1 MPQMSN
7 LSSVDKLNVIFFGE
21 MDISAAEKRFRVVMA
36 AAFERILLNYYNRLL
51 LVLSSVSEADRSLI
65 LAAAAAEFIKEYLQ
79 WFNTYY
85 PEYLQLAGSLTS
97 GESEQWSDNRAEELS
112 SWISESMEKDTS
124 NLLQRFIST
133 IHTEI
138 NTVCA
143 LALMAGALK
152 KGYTRKRW
160 KTFGDEKVR
169 KTHNEVNGETIPIQ
183 QPFIVGGY
191 RMMFPG
197 DTSFGAPAQEVV
209 NCRCVVQYL

>member
-7 LSSVDKLNVIFFGE
+7 FASVDKLNVIFFGE
-21 MDISAAEKRFRVVMA
+21 MDISTAEKRFRVVMA
-36 AAFERILLNYYNRLL
+36 AAFERILLNYYNKLL
-51 LVLSSVSEADRSLI
+51 LVLSSMSEADRSLI

-85 PEYLQLAGSLTS
+85 SEYLQLIGSLTS
-97 GESEQWSDNRAEELS
+97 GESEQWSKIRAKELS
-112 SWISESMEKDTS
+112 SWISGNMEKDTS

-169 KTHNEVNGETIPIQ
+169 ETHNEVNGETIPIQ

-209 NCRCVVQYL
+209 KCRCTVQYL

>member
-7 LSSVDKLNVIFFGE
+7 LASVDKLNVIFFGE
-21 MDISAAEKRFRVVMA
+21 MDISTAEKRFRVVMA
-36 AAFERILLNYYNRLL
+36 AAFERILLNYYNKLL
-51 LVLSSVSEADRSLI
+51 LVLSSMSEADRSLI
-65 LAAAAAEFIKEYLQ
+65 LAAVAAEFIQEYLQ

-85 PEYLQLAGSLTS
+85 PEYLQLVGTNSS
-97 GESEQWSDNRAEELS
+97 GESEQWSKNRAEELS
-112 SWISESMEKDTS
+112 SWISGNMEKDTS

-169 KTHNEVNGETIPIQ
+169 ETHNEVNGETIPIQ

-209 NCRCVVQYL
+209 NCRCTVQYL